1 MSGSVELTIESNQHS
16 EAIDITSR
24 VENAVQELNPD
35 RGVNVWVPHTTAGI
49 TVNESADPA
58 VMTDLIDQLEEF
70 VPWNNNYKHREGNS
84 AAHVKSVLLDC
95 HQWLP
100 VNNGQLQ
107 LGRWQGIFFM
117 EWDGPRARKTI
128 VYED

>member
-1 MSGSVELTIESNQHS
+1 MASSVELTVKTTSRS
-16 EAIDITSR
+16 EAIDITRDIKGALGNLSP
-24 VENAVQELNPD
+24 A
-35 RGVNVWVPHTTAGI
+35 RGVNIWVPHTTAGI

-58 VMTDLIDQLEEF
+58 VMTDLMDQLEEF
-70 VPWNNNYKHREGNS
+70 VPWKNNYKHREGNS

-100 VNNGQLQ
+100 VENGSLQ
-107 LGRWQGIFFM
+107 LGRWQVIFFM
-117 EWDGPRARKTI
+117 EFDGPRTRKTI

>member
-1 MSGSVELTIESNQHS
+1 MASSIEFNVQTSS
-16 EAIDITSR
+16 RAEAVDITR
-24 VENAVQELNPD
+24 EVENTLGELSPE
-35 RGVNVWVPHTTAGI
+35 RGVDVWVPHTTAGI

-58 VMTDLIDQLEEF
+58 VMTDLVDQLEEF
-70 VPWNNNYKHREGNS
+70 IPWNNNYKHREGNS

-100 VNNGQLQ
+100 VENQSLQ

-117 EWDGPRARKTI
+117 EFDGPRTRK
-128 VYED
+128 VVVHED